1 MFNILWMNVR
11 MNEMKCTNFKK
22 FTSVNRQIK
31 DFKMWFLSHLSS
43 VYFKLFSSLKYAS
56 FSKNTKLTLLLG
68 YYFISDKKLKLSIIS
83 WLLKFIL
90 RKDAL
95 IRLWFELWDL
105 IGRVTIMLT
114 ILSTYEN
121 TWCCSRVFFIAGSTG
136 TLISSR
142 AFNIWDK
149 NADKLELRKKAWSS
163 YSCKKKRLKN
173 DFFFF

>member
-1 MFNILWMNVR
+1 MYECQDEWNKMYQFQKIHICKPSNKRLQNVIPQSFEFSLFQIIFFTKICELQQKTQNIL
-11 MNEMKCTNFKK
+11 
-22 FTSVNRQIK
+22 
-31 DFKMWFLSHLSS
+31 
-43 VYFKLFSSLKYAS
+43 LF
-56 FSKNTKLTLLLG
+56 G

-163 YSCKKKRLKN
+163 
-173 DFFFF
+173 